1 MGTNHRRY
9 RQLTSICQQLK
20 RKLPRNFRL
29 ELAAEFRRQMDLNVI
44 GPIIATQAF
53 GPLLGSDPSL
63 KGKPGRI
70 VMISSE
76 NGNPLMS
83 AYSASKHAIEI
94 RYSINRRE
102 PVLISTVTLRISST
116 SSSRR
121 TQEAKPRPG
130 TRTA

>member
-1 MGTNHRRY
+1 
-9 RQLTSICQQLK
+9 
-20 RKLPRNFRL
+20 LPRNFRL